1 MRRLIKEMTMIG
13 LGVFCVIYLLNPTL
27 GWIEFIPDVVPIIGN
42 IDEAGATLI
51 LINVLKYYGIDLTM
65 FQKQQT
71 KRRAVR
77 GQSRGKSADQPEVIV
92 QNRDSDTPQNSPR
105 R

>member
-1 MRRLIKEMTMIG
+1 MRRLFKDMTMLG
-13 LGVFCVIYLLNPTL
+13 LGAIAVIYLLNPTL
-27 GWIEFIPDVVPIIGN
+27 GLIEFIPDAFPIIGN
-42 IDEAGATLI
+42 IDEATATLI

-71 KRRAVR
+71 KRRVVR

-92 QNRDSDTPQNSPR
+92 QNRDSDPPQNSSR

>member
-1 MRRLIKEMTMIG
+1 MRRLIKEMMMIA
-13 LGVFCVIYLLNPTL
+13 LGAFCVLYLMNPTF
-27 GWIEFIPDVVPIIGN
+27 GWIEFIPDVVPVIGN

-51 LINVLKYYGIDLTM
+51 LLNVLKYYGIDLTM

-71 KRRAVR
+71 RRRAVR
-77 GQSRGKSADQPEVIV
+77 GQSRAKSADQPDVIV
-92 QNRDSDTPQNSPR
+92 QTRDGDRQQDTSR